1 MAEQKI
7 AERIPPLI
15 RIYARR
21 ILIWFIFS
29 DAKQICHICPDFI
42 SAFSRGQDIER
53 ETNALRQH
61 AAHLHCFNSE
71 LLWAKELK
79 LRPLWENCVG
89 LNKYS
94 KIARLIFVLAND
106 DLPSLHDGQDN
117 SIPATDWSD
126 RFNFLDACKLS
137 QNLTPFKI
145 FSSYNKGNI
154 FQLAF
159 SLLTGETEIFL

>member
-1 MAEQKI
+1 MTEQKI
-7 AERIPPLI
+7 AKRIPFLI
-15 RIYARR
+15 CICAKRIFVW
-21 ILIWFIFS
+21 LIFL
-29 DAKQICHICPDFI
+29 DAEQICHICPDFI

-61 AAHLHCFNSE
+61 AAHLHCFDPE
-71 LLWAKELK
+71 FLWAKELK

-94 KIARLIFVLAND
+94 KIARSIFVLADD
-106 DLPSLHDGQDN
+106 DLPSLHNSQDD
-117 SIPATDWSD
+117 SIPAIDWSD
-126 RFNFLDACKLS
+126 GFNFLDACELS

-159 SLLTGETEIFL
+159 SLRAGETEIFL